1 MRKAVLVEQRV
12 ALTLLFVATNTNYR
26 TIGHLFGVS
35 SVCVITKEVCAAI
48 VKVLLPKYIQL
59 PSGEELMKVVEGF
72 QVELGFP
79 QCAGLSHQLSVLP
92 IISIEKVGNGQQCWS
107 FYRGVHWL
115 ARKSTATSLGFFLEL
130 LWTWS
135 LHNPQVFMQTKGQSS
150 LMNALLMGKT
160 IVSRLVSKEKH
171 LDHQP
176 SNTRYVPLPH
186 A

>member
-115 ARKSTATSLGFFLEL
+115 ARKSTATSLGFFFGTTLD
-130 LWTWS
+130 
-135 LHNPQVFMQTKGQSS
+135 
-150 LMNALLMGKT
+150 
-160 IVSRLVSKEKH
+160 LVSA
-171 LDHQP
+171 Q
-176 SNTRYVPLPH
+176 SASAH
-186 A
+186 ANKGSKFTYERTSHGKNHREQTCFQGEAP